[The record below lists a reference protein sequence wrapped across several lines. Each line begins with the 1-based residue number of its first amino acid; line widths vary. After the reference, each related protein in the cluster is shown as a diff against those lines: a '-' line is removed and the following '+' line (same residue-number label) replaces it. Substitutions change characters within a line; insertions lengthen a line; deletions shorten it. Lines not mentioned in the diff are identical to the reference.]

1 MEEFVEL
8 ILVRLCLYFTRNL
21 FGCQGRGISCIQRIT
36 AEGFSKFDVIFT
48 LVFINGCVASFD

>member
-1 MEEFVEL
+1 MEL

-21 FGCQGRGISCIQRIT
+21 FGCQGRSISCIQRIT